1 MKLTR
6 QRQKAP
12 SPQLNMTPMIDCVFQ
27 LLIFFLCTSSFT
39 TEQHLQTQLP
49 AASKEKPAQEPLPP
63 VRIAVSR
70 VGDDVLMAC
79 DDQACGTFDTL
90 VERLKAR
97 RAIAPAPAD
106 REKDPLHV
114 IIEGQAGVP
123 FAFMAGALDACHQ
136 ADLFSVAFSPKGIGP

>member
-1 MKLTR
+1 VKLTR

-27 LLIFFLCTSSFT
+27 LLIFFLCTSSFM
-39 TEQHLQTQLP
+39 TENHLVTQLP

-63 VRIAVSR
+63 VRIVVSR
-70 VGDDVLMAC
+70 VGEGVMMTC
-79 DDQACGTFDTL
+79 DDQACATFDGL
-90 VERLKAR
+90 VEKLKAR

-106 REKDPLHV
+106 RDKDRLHV

-123 FAFMAGALDACHQ
+123 FAYMAGALDACHQ
-136 ADLFSVAFSPKGIGP
+136 ADLYSVAFSPKGIGQ